1 MANTDPVSGLMA
13 SLSRVRRRTPDG
25 IAAMAET
32 AQQAGTIQP
41 LPKAPKPLPL
51 PPIAQAT
58 PAQAPTSLPIP
69 APQQPI
75 QAAPVATPEIPLQTP
90 SEALVSPQD
99 AEVVRLATLFRR
111 AVPEFPEDAAL
122 ALAVQYLDENTQAM
136 PTQPGQ
142 TLV

>member
-1 MANTDPVSGLMA
+1 MANNDPVSGLYA

-32 AQQAGTIQP
+32 AQQAGTVQP
-41 LPKAPKPLPL
+41 QPKAPQPMPL
-51 PPIAQAT
+51 PPVAQVT
-58 PAQAPTSLPIP
+58 QPQAPTPLPIP
-69 APQQPI
+69 TPQTMAVAAPQ
-75 QAAPVATPEIPLQTP
+75 TPLQTP
-90 SEALVSPQD
+90 SEAPVSPED

-111 AVPEFPEDAAL
+111 AVPEFPEDVAL
-122 ALAVQYLDENTQAM
+122 ALAAQYLDENTQTM